1 LLRGD
6 KDLWGQA
13 NGCLNGSY
21 SDLKPKIC
29 RVGVDG
35 RDPDFLVWG
44 DSHASAIVPV
54 IDYVARARQ
63 LSGATALH
71 TGCAPLLVGSTR
83 VRFVNGS
90 QCREVNLS
98 VWNVIRTTG
107 VKNVLL
113 HARWANY
120 VDHGSDEDLMEVFR
134 MTLLQLQQLH
144 INPIIIASVPE
155 PDVDV
160 PGALARAALSGVPPR
175 TAISESEFAQRQ
187 ERTFR
192 LLENVAER
200 FSVTIAYPHK
210 VLCSGSICGY
220 VNDRRPLYL
229 DQHHLSVEGAML
241 LAPLFNGVL
250 GQDLK

>member
-1 LLRGD
+1 
-6 KDLWGQA
+6 
-13 NGCLNGSY
+13 
-21 SDLKPKIC
+21 
-29 RVGVDG
+29 
-35 RDPDFLVWG
+35 
-44 DSHASAIVPV
+44 
-54 IDYVARARQ
+54 
-63 LSGATALH
+63 
-71 TGCAPLLVGSTR
+71 
-83 VRFVNGS
+83 
-90 QCREVNLS
+90 
-98 VWNVIRTTG
+98 
-107 VKNVLL
+107 
-113 HARWANY
+113 
-120 VDHGSDEDLMEVFR
+120 

-155 PDVDV
+155 PNVDV

-192 LLENVAER
+192 LLENIAER